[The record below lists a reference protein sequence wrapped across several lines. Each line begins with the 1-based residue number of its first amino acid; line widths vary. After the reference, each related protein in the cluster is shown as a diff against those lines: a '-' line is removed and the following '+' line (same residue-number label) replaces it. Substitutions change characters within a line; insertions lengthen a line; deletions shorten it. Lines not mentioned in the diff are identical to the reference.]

1 MWHLVR
7 TIYPAKLASLSNP
20 TQSLSPQDSGVGQ
33 ESQEDWRSLSLS
45 EPAAP
50 ALAQA
55 RNKSNM
61 RSAVA
66 PRARLLLPAPCVL
79 LSLHH
84 VVPSPNQLKSRQSES
99 ERGRAS
105 GSSKQACL
113 VLRSRVSLARP
124 GWLAVAGGG
133 SAATSLLDQSG
144 VLLLPAGLPAAA
156 AAATARRLFQ
166 FLPIQ
171 CCSARSLLPSSLP
184 VAAPSRPS
192 PVPRPGPRSPPS
204 VRLPVQ
210 AAGTTV
216 DVVEAA
222 AAHH

>member
-1 MWHLVR
+1 M
-7 TIYPAKLASLSNP
+7 
-20 TQSLSPQDSGVGQ
+20 
-33 ESQEDWRSLSLS
+33 S

-166 FLPIQ
+166 TLPVPSNPMLLGSLPPSLFPPRRGAVAAVPRSQ
-171 CCSARSLLPSSLP
+171 ARAPVASFRPSSCSSGGDNSRCRGGRGRTPLR
-184 VAAPSRPS
+184 VATARP
-192 PVPRPGPRSPPS
+192 
-204 VRLPVQ
+204 
-210 AAGTTV
+210 
-216 DVVEAA
+216 E
-222 AAHH
+222 